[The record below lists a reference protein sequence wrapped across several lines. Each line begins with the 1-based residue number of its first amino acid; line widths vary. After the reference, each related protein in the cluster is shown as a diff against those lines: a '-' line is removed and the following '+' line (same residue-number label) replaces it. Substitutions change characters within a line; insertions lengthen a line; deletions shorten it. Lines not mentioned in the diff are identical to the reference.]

1 MRPCAS
7 CGRPYEM
14 PGAVVSCTERLH
26 KGLCDSCGAKWIMSP
41 EAGLHAQ
48 LLMLGE
54 TLLARS
60 QWENWKV
67 LAGRTA

>member
-1 MRPCAS
+1 
-7 CGRPYEM
+7 
-14 PGAVVSCTERLH
+14 
-26 KGLCDSCGAKWIMSP
+26 MSP